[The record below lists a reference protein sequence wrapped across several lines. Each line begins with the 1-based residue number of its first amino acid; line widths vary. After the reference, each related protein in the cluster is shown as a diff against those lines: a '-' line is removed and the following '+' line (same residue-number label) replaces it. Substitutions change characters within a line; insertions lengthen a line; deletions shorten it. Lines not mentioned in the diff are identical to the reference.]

1 MSFENFP
8 YTNFHE
14 INLDW
19 IIQKVK
25 EAYSPDNPPESLVLS
40 VNGQTGDVVLYTD
53 AFITLPSIESP
64 NWNIHRLNNGVSE
77 GIEFDAN
84 GAKRIKGQKRFL
96 IYDSQNPP
104 PYPVIS
110 VNGKTGAVNIDVPTI
125 PVTSVNNK
133 TGDVVTPFRNPNG
146 EILQLDTNSPGN
158 YWGLSR
164 IVSGGSASIYLDTTG
179 GTVKAYISFTPTG
192 GGNTVTL
199 PLLSNAD
206 IPSGAGVISVNGKT
220 GAVTINAG
228 NITNPGT
235 GNTVQQDI
243 TTLRQGMAG
252 LSGTVGGFDTRLS
265 QEETARETADR
276 NLNTAIG
283 NEASSRIAA
292 DNNIEKAIA
301 HIIDGNTAPAN
312 IPENEFVYVRN
323 SNIPGV
329 GDGLYLTNQAIP
341 VNTTVTSTMLR
352 ATESGGLNI
361 VRDTFLHKEM
371 IAGTDFTYTTGA
383 NCRLRSVPTLH
394 KVADSL
400 YALHFVYEILSNIA
414 PWQSL
419 QLFTLSIP
427 GKSVWTSFTNTTQIF
442 PQNGSVRNN
451 ITRINTNGVV
461 DISNPYTD
469 VTFSNSWYGSGTI
482 LFVAI

>member
-25 EAYSPDNPPESLVLS
+25 EAYSPDNPPENLVLS

-53 AFITLPSIESP
+53 AFITLPPVDSP

-77 GIEFDAN
+77 GIEFDSE
-84 GAKRIKGQKRFL
+84 GAKRIAGQRRFL
-96 IYDSQNPP
+96 IYDAQNQP

-110 VNGKTGAVNIDVPTI
+110 VNGQTGAVNIDMPTI
-125 PVTSVNNK
+125 PVASVNGK
-133 TGDVVTPFRNPNG
+133 TGEVVTPFRNPNG

-192 GGNTVTL
+192 GGTPVTL
-199 PLLSNAD
+199 PLLTNAD
-206 IPSGAGVISVNGKT
+206 IPSGAGVISVNGQT

-243 TTLRQGMAG
+243 ASIRQDITG

-265 QEETARETADR
+265 QEVTARETADR
-276 NLNTAIG
+276 NLNQAIG
-283 NEASSRIAA
+283 EERTNRNTA

-301 HIIDGNTAPAN
+301 YIIDGNTAPAN
-312 IPENEFVYVRN
+312 IPVNKFVYVRN

-329 GDGLYLTNQAIP
+329 SDGLYLTNQAVP

-352 ATESGGLNI
+352 AAESGGLNI
-361 VRDTFLHKEM
+361 VHDTFMYKELT
-371 IAGTDFTYTTGA
+371 AGTDFTWNVTE
-383 NCRLRSVPTLH
+383 NCRLRSDPRIY
-394 KVADSL
+394 KVAESL
-400 YALHFVYEILSNIA
+400 FAIRFSYELLANIGPLGA
-414 PWQSL
+414 MSL
-419 QLFTLSIP
+419 FSITIQGRTVLATFT
-427 GKSVWTSFTNTTQIF
+427 GTTQVY
-442 PQNGSVRNN
+442 PQGGNRRNNIISLSANGSVG
-451 ITRINTNGVV
+451 IT
-461 DISNPYTD
+461 NPYTE
-469 VTFSNSWYGSGTI
+469 VTFASSWYGSGM
-482 LFVAI
+482 LFFIAI